1 MSTCTIPHASRFPL
15 IDGLKAIAMQF
26 ILLHHMA
33 AYGPLADSAR
43 QVLPDLV
50 EWLYDYARMAVQV
63 FLVLG
68 GYLAARA
75 FDRGFGEGRPS
86 VAQLIVVTVGRYLR
100 LVLPFVVALLLAMI
114 CSAIARRWVGNDDF
128 IPASPGVAQFL
139 AHGLL
144 MQSLLGYESLS
155 AGVWYVAIDFQL
167 FVLFAGVVWIADRV
181 AYARPSLKRLDVIL
195 VALLT
200 LASLFH
206 FNLDGSLDDWAFY
219 FFGAYG
225 LGILAYWS
233 CRGRRGASVA
243 LGLVLVAMPL
253 ALMVDFRWRL
263 VIALATAMITM
274 MQGHLS
280 LAERWCRADL
290 IAHLGRTSYAL
301 LLIQFPVYLLTT
313 AVSERLGLLEGPGAL
328 TNALYALIV
337 AWTASLWAA
346 DMFYRWIEVPAGR
359 VRLRW
364 QQPSSTTV
372 HKGPSVA
379 LQSE

>member
-1 MSTCTIPHASRFPL
+1 
-15 IDGLKAIAMQF
+15 
-26 ILLHHMA
+26 
-33 AYGPLADSAR
+33 
-43 QVLPDLV
+43 
-50 EWLYDYARMAVQV
+50 
-63 FLVLG
+63 
-68 GYLAARA
+68 
-75 FDRGFGEGRPS
+75 
-86 VAQLIVVTVGRYLR
+86 
-100 LVLPFVVALLLAMI
+100 
-114 CSAIARRWVGNDDF
+114 
-128 IPASPGVAQFL
+128 
-139 AHGLL
+139 

-290 IAHLGRTSYAL
+290 IAHLGRTLYAL

-337 AWTASLWAA
+337 ALTASLWAA